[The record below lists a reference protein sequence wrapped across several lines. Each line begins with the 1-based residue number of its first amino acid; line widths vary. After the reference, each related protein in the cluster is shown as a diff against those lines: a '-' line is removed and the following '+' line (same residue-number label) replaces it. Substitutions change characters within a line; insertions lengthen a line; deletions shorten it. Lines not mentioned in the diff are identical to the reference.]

1 MKIFLTGATGF
12 LGGELLVLLSKNPKI
27 EKIYFLIRAKD
38 EDVDINVRSR
48 KIFSVHKDLF
58 DKSKIIPVIGDMQ
71 DPSLS
76 EKLLS
81 VRDLSDVDT
90 VIHSA
95 ANTSFS
101 KMYDNLVERVNIG
114 GTKQILAWA
123 KTLKNLKT
131 FVYVGTAH
139 ICGRNAKG
147 IISEDESPNPD
158 AKHLVKYC
166 YTKSEGEKI
175 VTEVI
180 NKEKLLVV
188 RPSILLGDS
197 RPWLPRSYVI
207 MWAFAGFNLMRLIP
221 MREDAPLDVISVDYA
236 ARAIISLLFA
246 KRNHTVYHISAGKS
260 SSSDIGKSV
269 RSMLIGEGFP
279 DPKFIPYRDVVKIKN
294 WTRKNL
300 DPSSDFAMENDEY
313 FTHIKKVLG
322 NGDLRILLGA
332 LDDYFKFG
340 NLGQIFDNT
349 RMLEDTGM
357 VPPEPVH
364 VYMERNRHQIANIDV
379 MSGTLDP

>member
-12 LGGELLVLLSKNPKI
+12 LGGELLVNLSKIPEI

-38 EDVDINVRSR
+38 KDVDINLRSR
-48 KIFSVHKDLF
+48 KIFSVHNDLY
-58 DKSKIIPVIGDMQ
+58 DESKVIPVIGDMQ
-71 DPSLS
+71 DTSLT

-81 VRDLSDVDT
+81 VQDLSDVDT

-101 KMYDNLVERVNIG
+101 KMYDGLVERVNIG
-114 GTKQILAWA
+114 GTNQILDWA
-123 KTLKNLKT
+123 KTLRNLKT
-131 FVYVGTAH
+131 FLYVGTAH
-139 ICGRNAKG
+139 ICGRNARG
-147 IISEDESPNPD
+147 VISEDESPNPD

-166 YTKSEGEKI
+166 YTKSVGETN
-175 VTEVI
+175 VTRVI
-180 NKEKLLVV
+180 PKEKLLVV

-197 RPWLPRSYVI
+197 RPCLPRSYVI

-221 MREDAPLDVISVDYA
+221 MREDAPLDVIPVDYA
-236 ARAIISLLFA
+236 AKAIVNLLFA
-246 KRNHTVYHISAGKS
+246 KRNHTVYHISAGKA
-260 SSSDIGKSV
+260 SSDIGKSV
-269 RSMLIGEGFP
+269 RSMLLGEGFP
-279 DPKFIPYRDVVKIKN
+279 DPKFIPYLDIKKIRS
-294 WTRKNL
+294 WTRKKL
-300 DPSSDFAMENDEY
+300 DLLSDFAMENAEY
-313 FTHIKKVLG
+313 FSHMKKVLG

-332 LDDYFKFG
+332 IDDYFKFG

-357 VPPEPVH
+357 SLPEPVH
-364 VYMERNRHQIANIDV
+364 VYMDRNRHQIGNIDV